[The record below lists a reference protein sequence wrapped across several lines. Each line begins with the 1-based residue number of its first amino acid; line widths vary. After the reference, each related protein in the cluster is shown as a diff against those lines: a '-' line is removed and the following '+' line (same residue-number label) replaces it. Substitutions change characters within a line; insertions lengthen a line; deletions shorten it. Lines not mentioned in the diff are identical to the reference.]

1 MLFAFYEYAEQLLSI
16 QSVRTHQ
23 AHQSRLVSNLCKTE
37 DVGRVGHMIARS

>member
-16 QSVRTHQ
+16 PSVRTH